1 MARHIIVS
9 ALATAALAGCAQTPS
24 TPAAGKTA
32 AATLPGTAQC
42 LFSAQVRGWTVLD
55 DQTLLVDAP
64 TGSNVYLFKLF
75 GPVTGLQ
82 FQESLAFIDGDH
94 NGQLCSNGDSL
105 AVGRPV
111 PQQVPIIGVRLLNKE
126 EAANLRKQASAPR
139 AASKAVS
146 P

>member
-9 ALATAALAGCAQTPS
+9 ALATVALAGCAQTPS
-24 TPAAGKTA
+24 TPAAGKT

-55 DQTLLVDAP
+55 DQTVLVDAP